1 MLLPQDR
8 SHECAEC
15 SPQQRPGWGA
25 SARFS
30 AIAVL
35 VVALALLGSHAH
47 GLDLAA
53 RGTAVQ
59 GMHAALQSTPF
70 ARLLAA
76 LAAIIALGWV
86 LARLLGRLGQPPVI
100 GEVLAGILLGPSV
113 LGPELS
119 AFIMPPAIEGHL
131 EAVAKLG
138 VMLYMFLV
146 GLELNPTLLRQ
157 HASSTVAAA
166 LGGLVFPFVMG
177 LLLALPLHGRL
188 AAREVPL
195 ESFVLFMGVAMSVT
209 AFPVLARILSDFRLQ
224 HSRLGTMALGCAVLS
239 DIAAWCL
246 LALAA
251 GVARARMG
259 EGLVTMVGL
268 LVLVA
273 CTLLLGRLAMVW
285 VARRQEGGDC
295 PRPQPTLVFLALI
308 AVGLGCEVIGVHAL
322 FGAFLLGAVIP
333 HDSTTARSLTRQFEG
348 LTTIVLL
355 PAFFAYAGMRTRLD
369 LFTEPL
375 DWLICATI
383 VLAATAGKVGGTLAA
398 ARFAGLDWR
407 QSAILGALMNTRGL
421 MELVVLNVGRDL
433 GVITPLAFSM
443 MVVMALVT
451 TALTPVLLRLLKAEA
466 VYAREAAPQAAGEA
480 DLPSI
485 DG

>member
-1 MLLPQDR
+1 MLLFQDR
-8 SHECAEC
+8 CHECAEC
-15 SPQQRPGWGA
+15 LSQQRPGWGA

-35 VVALALLGSHAH
+35 VIALALLGSHAH

-53 RGTAVQ
+53 RGTAAQ
-59 GMHAALQSTPF
+59 GMHAALQGTPF

-86 LARLLGRLGQPPVI
+86 LARLLGRLGQPPVM

-119 AFIMPPAIEGHL
+119 ALVMPPAIASHM
-131 EAVAKLG
+131 EAVGKLG

-146 GLELNPTLLRQ
+146 GLELNPALLRQ

-166 LGGLVFPFVMG
+166 LGGLVFPFVIG
-177 LLLALPLHGRL
+177 LLVALPLHAWL
-188 AAREVPL
+188 AAPAVPL

-224 HSRLGTMALGCAVLS
+224 HSQLGTMALGCAVVS

-246 LALAA
+246 LALAV

-259 EGLVTMVGL
+259 EGLITIMGL
-268 LVLVA
+268 FVLVA
-273 CTLLLGRLAMVW
+273 CLLLLGRPAMLW
-285 VARRQEGGDC
+285 VFRHWEAED
-295 PRPQPTLVFLALI
+295 RPWSPPALIFLALV
-308 AVGLGCEVIGVHAL
+308 AVGLTCEIMGVHAF
-322 FGAFLLGAVIP
+322 FGAFFLGAVIP
-333 HDSTTARSLTRQFEG
+333 RDSSRACSLTGQFEG
-348 LTTIVLL
+348 LTRIVLL
-355 PAFFAYAGMRTRLD
+355 PVFLAYTGMRTRLD

-375 DWLICATI
+375 YWLICATI
-383 VLAATAGKVGGTLAA
+383 VLAATAGKLGGTLAA
-398 ARFAGLDWR
+398 ARFSGLDWR
-407 QSAILGALMNTRGL
+407 QSAVLGALMNTRGL
-421 MELVVLNVGRDL
+421 MELVVLNVGLDL
-433 GVITPLAFSM
+433 GVITPLVFSM

-466 VYAREAAPQAAGEA
+466 VYGRETAPQAAGGG
-480 DLPSI
+480 DSP